1 MKKIEIFDPAL
12 CCSSGVCGTEVDQ
25 ALVTFSADVDWLKQ
39 QGGAISRYNLSQQP
53 MAFVENKVVHAF
65 LERSG
70 EKGLPL
76 VLVDS
81 EIALAGRYP
90 SRDELGRW
98 CKIDAAPKE
107 PEPSSSSCSK
117 PGWC

>member
-25 ALVTFSADVDWLKQ
+25 ALVTFSVDADWLKQ
-39 QGGAISRYNLSQQP
+39 QGGTINRYNLSQQP
-53 MAFVENKVVHAF
+53 MVFVENPVVHAF

-76 VLVDS
+76 VLVDG

-98 CKIDAAPKE
+98 CEMGTAPVE
-107 PEPSSSSCSK
+107 PEPPAASCCK
-117 PGWC
+117 PGCC

>member
-1 MKKIEIFDPAL
+1 MKKIEVFDPAL

-53 MAFVENKVVHAF
+53 MVFVENKVVYAF

-76 VLVDS
+76 VLVDG

-90 SRDELGRW
+90 SRDELRSW
-98 CKIDAAPKE
+98 CGTHAVSVDSAP
-107 PEPSSSSCSK
+107 SAGSCCK
-117 PGWC
+117 PGCC